1 MIGLLTGK
9 IRVIDQDRVIVS
21 TSGGV
26 GYLVNVVENNFI
38 EEQEIDLFIYTS
50 VSENAISLWGFVS
63 EPELRLFEKL
73 LTVSGVGMKTA
84 QNLIK
89 HVGTLGLVRSISLGD
104 IGGLKAPGVG
114 QKTAERLVLELKD
127 KLAGLAE
134 KLGSD
139 ISSEMQNLRTQDSKV
154 ADAAEAVEHLGYARK
169 DIDNAL
175 RSITIAEDDT
185 SQKIV
190 KRLLASL

>member
-89 HVGTLGLVRSISLGD
+89 HVGPLGLVRSISLGD

>member
-1 MIGLLTGK
+1 MIGQLTGK
-9 IRVIDQDRVIVS
+9 MRVVDQDRVIVS

-26 GYLVNVVENNFI
+26 GYLVNVVENNFLEGQDI
-38 EEQEIDLFIYTS
+38 ELFIYTS
-50 VSENAISLWGFVS
+50 VSENSISLWGFMG
-63 EPELRLFEKL
+63 EAELRLFEKL

-89 HVGTLGLVRSISLGD
+89 HVGPMGLVKSIGSGD

-127 KLAGLAE
+127 KLAGIAE
-134 KLGSD
+134 KLDGVD
-139 ISSEMQNLRTQDSKV
+139 PSEIQNLRTQDSRV

-169 DIDNAL
+169 DIESAL
-175 RSITIAEDDT
+175 RKISVADDDT

-190 KRLLASL
+190 KRLLATL

>member
-9 IRVIDQDRVIVS
+9 IRVVDQDRVIVS

-26 GYLVNVVENNFI
+26 GYLVNVVENNFL
-38 EEQEIDLFIYTS
+38 EDQEIELFIYTS
-50 VSENAISLWGFVS
+50 VSENAISLWGFAS

-89 HVGTLGLVRSISLGD
+89 HVGPLGLVRSISLGD

-139 ISSEMQNLRTQDSKV
+139 ISSEMQNLRTQDSRV
-154 ADAAEAVEHLGYARK
+154 VDAAEAVEHLGYARK

-175 RSITIAEDDT
+175 RNIAIGEDDT